1 MGTQRQGWKE
11 LSRFFYFFKIVDELR
26 KTIKMILS
34 TLKRCCSRIQIR
46 RNFHST
52 NSRKQLAKWEEMYT
66 AHPIDKSEPTFGKIL
81 IANRGEIA
89 CRVIRTAKKMG
100 IKTVAVYSEADARS
114 LFVKMADEAI
124 LIGPPAARESYLV
137 MEKILDAVKQT
148 GAEAVHPGYGFL
160 SENTTFVSELEREKV
175 TFIGPNSIAIQ
186 GMGDKLE
193 SKRLAT
199 KAKVN
204 GIPGFDGV
212 IENVDHCVQL
222 SREIGYPVMIKA
234 SAGGGGKGMRVAN
247 TDDEAR
253 EAFELCSE
261 EGASSFGDDRMLIE
275 KFVNKPR
282 HVEIQV
288 LGDKH
293 GNVIYLNER
302 ECSIQRRNQK
312 VIEEAPSPFLDPKT
326 RQMMG
331 EQAVA
336 LSQAMGYDSAGTVE
350 FLMDDQKNFY
360 FLEMNTRLQ
369 VEHPI
374 TECITGVDL
383 VHQMIRSAYGHPL
396 KLTQQDIGIRGW
408 AFENRVYAE
417 DPTKNFGMPSIGRLH
432 KYEEPVGQGVRC
444 DSGIEEGSEIS
455 MFYDPMICK
464 LTCYGDSRDQA
475 INTSI
480 DALDHYVI
488 RGVTHNIP
496 LLRDVLTEDVFKSG
510 VFTTNYLPE
519 TYPDGFQGLKL
530 TSSDVAELASI
541 AAVVHCKEQERARVR
556 LNEKKVKAVRPPKPV
571 DLVISVK
578 GESVAVQVTKGA
590 GSYTV
595 SGPHGSVNVL
605 DNFTL
610 ADTVM
615 EAVVGDSTVV
625 TQLIARDAS
634 GGLRIRYKGTALN
647 VSVLPASAAALQPIM
662 PVKVPIDTS
671 RIILSPMPGVVKSVT
686 VAVGDQVGDGQECAV
701 VEAMKMQNSLSSG
714 VTGVVK
720 AVHVKEGD
728 TVDEDQI
735 LVEIE

>member
-1 MGTQRQGWKE
+1 MS
-11 LSRFFYFFKIVDELR
+11 LSRFSLLGALHR
-26 KTIKMILS
+26 GATRS
-34 TLKRCCSRIQIR
+34 
-46 RNFHST
+46 
-52 NSRKQLAKWEEMYT
+52 LATSARLCNLPQRDSWEEIYT
-66 AHPIDKSEPTFGKIL
+66 AHEIDPSEPTFGKVL

-89 CRVIRTAKKMG
+89 CRVIRTCRKMG
-100 IKTVAVYSEADARS
+100 IKTVAVHSVADAGG

-124 LIGPPAARESYLV
+124 NIGPAPARESYLV
-137 MEKILDAVKQT
+137 MEKILKAVEET

-160 SENTTFVSELEREKV
+160 SENTVFVAELEKAGV
-175 TFIGPNSIAIQ
+175 KFIGPHSKAISE
-186 GMGDKLE
+186 MGDKLA

-199 KAKVN
+199 NAKVN
-204 GIPGFDGV
+204 GIPGYDGV

-222 SREIGYPVMIKA
+222 SKEIGYPVMVKA
-234 SAGGGGKGMRVAN
+234 SAGGGGKGMRIAWN
-247 TDDEAR
+247 DDEAAL
-253 EAFELCSE
+253 AFRLCSE
-261 EGASSFGDDRMLIE
+261 EAASSFGDDRMLVE
-275 KFVNKPR
+275 KFVDCPR
-282 HVEIQV
+282 HIEIQIV
-288 LGDKH
+288 GDKH
-293 GNVIYLNER
+293 GNVIHLNER

-312 VIEEAPSPFLDPKT
+312 VIEEAPSPFLDPAT
-326 RQMMG
+326 RAAMG
-331 EQAVA
+331 EQAVQ
-336 LSQAMGYDSAGTVE
+336 LSKAIGYDSAGTVE
-350 FLMDDQKNFY
+350 FLCDSQKNFF

-383 VHQMIRSAYGHPL
+383 VHQMIRSSYGHPL
-396 KLTQQDIGIRGW
+396 KLTQEDIGIRGW

-432 KYEEPVGQGVRC
+432 RYQEPIGQGVRC

-475 INTSI
+475 ISTSI

-519 TYPDGFQGLKL
+519 TYPDGFQGLQL
-530 TSSDVAELASI
+530 NSGDVAELASI

-556 LNEKKVKAVRPPKPV
+556 LNEKKVKAVRPAKPI
-571 DLVISVK
+571 DLVVGVK
-578 GESVAVQVTKGA
+578 GDSVALQVTKGV

-595 SGPHGSVNVL
+595 SGPHGSVEVL

-615 EAVVGDSTVV
+615 EAVVGDKTVV

-647 VSVLPASAAALQPIM
+647 VSVLPAAAAALKPIM

-671 RIILSPMPGVVKSVT
+671 RTILSPMPGVVKSVT

>member
-1 MGTQRQGWKE
+1 MS
-11 LSRFFYFFKIVDELR
+11 LSRFSLLGALHR
-26 KTIKMILS
+26 GAARGLATPRS
-34 TLKRCCSRIQIR
+34 ATLATS
-46 RNFHST
+46 
-52 NSRKQLAKWEEMYT
+52 AKCHNLPQRDSWEEIYT
-66 AHPIDKSEPTFGKIL
+66 AHEIDPSEPTFGKVL

-89 CRVIRTAKKMG
+89 CRVIRTCRKMG
-100 IKTVAVYSEADARS
+100 IKTVAVHSVADAGG

-124 LIGPPAARESYLV
+124 NIGPAPARESYLV
-137 MEKILDAVKQT
+137 MEKILKAVEET

-160 SENTTFVSELEREKV
+160 SENTVFVAELEKAGV
-175 TFIGPNSIAIQ
+175 KFIGPHSKAISE
-186 GMGDKLE
+186 MGDKLA

-199 KAKVN
+199 NAKVN
-204 GIPGFDGV
+204 GIPGYDGV

-222 SREIGYPVMIKA
+222 SREIGYPVMVKA
-234 SAGGGGKGMRVAN
+234 SAGGGGKGMRIAWN
-247 TDDEAR
+247 DE
-253 EAFELCSE
+253 EAALAFRLCSE
-261 EGASSFGDDRMLIE
+261 EAASSFGDDRMLVE
-275 KFVNKPR
+275 KFVDCPR
-282 HVEIQV
+282 HIEIQIV
-288 LGDKH
+288 GDKH
-293 GNVIYLNER
+293 GNVIHLNER

-312 VIEEAPSPFLDPKT
+312 VIEEAPSPFLDPAT
-326 RQMMG
+326 RAAMG
-331 EQAVA
+331 EQAVQ
-336 LSQAMGYDSAGTVE
+336 LSKAIGYDSAGTVE
-350 FLMDDQKNFY
+350 FLCDSKKNFY

-464 LTCYGDSRDQA
+464 LTCYGDSREQA

-530 TSSDVAELASI
+530 TSSDVSELASI

-578 GESVAVQVTKGA
+578 GESVAVQVTKGV

>member
-1 MGTQRQGWKE
+1 MVMKTCKE
-11 LSRFFYFFKIVDELR
+11 
-26 KTIKMILS
+26 
-34 TLKRCCSRIQIR
+34 
-46 RNFHST
+46 
-52 NSRKQLAKWEEMYT
+52 
-66 AHPIDKSEPTFGKIL
+66 
-81 IANRGEIA
+81 
-89 CRVIRTAKKMG
+89 MG
-100 IKTVAVYSEADARS
+100 ISTVAIHSEVDASAVHS
-114 LFVKMADEAI
+114 LMADEKVCV
-124 LIGPPAARESYLV
+124 GPAASAESYLNIPA
-137 MEKILDAVKQT
+137 ILDAIKQT
-148 GAEAVHPGYGFL
+148 GAQAVHPGYGFL
-160 SENTTFVSELEREKV
+160 SENKNFARELESIGV
-175 TFIGPNSIAIQ
+175 AFIGPGEFAIDS
-186 GMGDKLE
+186 MGDKIK
-193 SKRLAT
+193 SKQIAM
-199 KAKVN
+199 KVN
-204 GIPGFDGV
+204 VNTIPGFDGV
-212 IENVDHCVQL
+212 VENVDDAVKIA
-222 SREIGYPVMIKA
+222 REIGYPVMIKA
-234 SAGGGGKGMRVAN
+234 SAGGGGKGMRIAWN
-247 TDDEAR
+247 DEETR
-253 EAFELCSE
+253 DGFRLCSE
-261 EGASSFGDDRMLIE
+261 EAASSFGDDRMLVE
-275 KFVNKPR
+275 KFVDCPR
-282 HVEIQV
+282 HIEIQIV
-288 LGDKH
+288 GDKH
-293 GNVIYLNER
+293 GNVIHLNER

-312 VIEEAPSPFLDPKT
+312 VIEEAPSPFLDPAT
-326 RQMMG
+326 RAAMG
-331 EQAVA
+331 EQAVQ
-336 LSQAMGYDSAGTVE
+336 LSKAIGYDSAGTVE
-350 FLMDDQKNFY
+350 FMCDSKKNFY

-578 GESVAVQVTKGA
+578 GESVAVQVTKGV

-605 DNFTL
+605 DNVTL
-610 ADTVM
+610 ADTVI

-671 RIILSPMPGVVKSVT
+671 RIIPSPMPGVVKSVT

>member
-1 MGTQRQGWKE
+1 MS
-11 LSRFFYFFKIVDELR
+11 LSRFSLLGALHR
-26 KTIKMILS
+26 GATRS
-34 TLKRCCSRIQIR
+34 
-46 RNFHST
+46 
-52 NSRKQLAKWEEMYT
+52 LATSARLCNLPQRDNWEEIYT
-66 AHPIDKSEPTFGKIL
+66 AHEIDPSEPTFGKVL

-89 CRVIRTAKKMG
+89 CRVIRTCRKMG
-100 IKTVAVYSEADARS
+100 IKTVAVHSVADAGG

-124 LIGPPAARESYLV
+124 NIGPAPARESYLV
-137 MEKILDAVKQT
+137 MEKILKAVEET

-160 SENTTFVSELEREKV
+160 SENTVFVAELEKAGV
-175 TFIGPNSIAIQ
+175 KFIGPHSKAISE
-186 GMGDKLE
+186 MGDKLA

-199 KAKVN
+199 DAKVN
-204 GIPGFDGV
+204 GIPGYDGV

-222 SREIGYPVMIKA
+222 SKEIGYPVMVKA
-234 SAGGGGKGMRVAN
+234 SAGGGGKGMRIAWN
-247 TDDEAR
+247 DDEAAL
-253 EAFELCSE
+253 AFRLCSE
-261 EGASSFGDDRMLIE
+261 EAASSFGDDRMLVE
-275 KFVNKPR
+275 KFVDCPR
-282 HVEIQV
+282 HIEIQIV
-288 LGDKH
+288 GDKH
-293 GNVIYLNER
+293 GNVIHLNER

-312 VIEEAPSPFLDPKT
+312 VIEEAPSPFLDPAT
-326 RQMMG
+326 RAAMG
-331 EQAVA
+331 EQAVQ
-336 LSQAMGYDSAGTVE
+336 LSKAIGYDSAGTVE
-350 FLMDDQKNFY
+350 FLCDSQKNFF

-383 VHQMIRSAYGHPL
+383 VHQMIRSSYGHPL
-396 KLTQQDIGIRGW
+396 KLTQEDIGIRGW

-432 KYEEPVGQGVRC
+432 RYQEPIGQGVRC

-475 INTSI
+475 ISTSI

-519 TYPDGFQGLKL
+519 TYPDGFQGLQL
-530 TSSDVAELASI
+530 NSGDVAELASI

-556 LNEKKVKAVRPPKPV
+556 LNEKKVKAVRPAKPI
-571 DLVISVK
+571 DLVVGVK
-578 GESVAVQVTKGA
+578 GESVALQVTKGV

-595 SGPHGSVNVL
+595 SGPHGSVEVL

-615 EAVVGDSTVV
+615 EAVVGDKTVV

-647 VSVLPASAAALQPIM
+647 VSVLPAAAAALKPIM

-671 RIILSPMPGVVKSVT
+671 RTILSPMPGVVKSVT

>member
-1 MGTQRQGWKE
+1 MS
-11 LSRFFYFFKIVDELR
+11 LSRFSLLGALHR
-26 KTIKMILS
+26 GATRS
-34 TLKRCCSRIQIR
+34 
-46 RNFHST
+46 
-52 NSRKQLAKWEEMYT
+52 LATSARLCNLPQRDNWEEIYT
-66 AHPIDKSEPTFGKIL
+66 AHEIDPSEPTFGKVL

-89 CRVIRTAKKMG
+89 CRVIRTCRKMG
-100 IKTVAVYSEADARS
+100 IKTVAVHSVADAGG

-124 LIGPPAARESYLV
+124 NIGPAPARESYLV
-137 MEKILDAVKQT
+137 MEKILKAVEET

-160 SENTTFVSELEREKV
+160 SENTVFVAELEKAGV
-175 TFIGPNSIAIQ
+175 KFIGPHSKAISE
-186 GMGDKLE
+186 MGDKLA

-199 KAKVN
+199 DAKVN
-204 GIPGFDGV
+204 GIPGYDGV

-222 SREIGYPVMIKA
+222 SKEIGYPVMVKA
-234 SAGGGGKGMRVAN
+234 SAGGGGKGMRIAWN
-247 TDDEAR
+247 DDEAAL
-253 EAFELCSE
+253 AFRLCSE
-261 EGASSFGDDRMLIE
+261 EAASSFGDDRMLVE
-275 KFVNKPR
+275 KFVDCPR
-282 HVEIQV
+282 HIEIQIV
-288 LGDKH
+288 GDKH
-293 GNVIYLNER
+293 GNVIHLNER

-312 VIEEAPSPFLDPKT
+312 VIEEAPSPFLDPAT
-326 RQMMG
+326 RAAMG
-331 EQAVA
+331 EQAVQ
-336 LSQAMGYDSAGTVE
+336 LSKAIGYDSAGTVE
-350 FLMDDQKNFY
+350 FLCDSQKNFY

-383 VHQMIRSAYGHPL
+383 VHQMIRSSYGHPL

-432 KYEEPVGQGVRC
+432 RYQEPIGQGVRC

-475 INTSI
+475 ISTSI

-519 TYPDGFQGLKL
+519 TYPDGFQGLQL
-530 TSSDVAELASI
+530 NSGDVAELASI

-556 LNEKKVKAVRPPKPV
+556 LNEKKVKAVRPAKPI
-571 DLVISVK
+571 DLVVGVK
-578 GESVAVQVTKGA
+578 EESVALQVTKGV

-595 SGPHGSVNVL
+595 SGPHGSVEVL

-615 EAVVGDSTVV
+615 EAVVGDKTVV

-647 VSVLPASAAALQPIM
+647 VSVLPAAAAALKPIM

-671 RIILSPMPGVVKSVT
+671 RTILSPMPGVVKSVT

>member
-1 MGTQRQGWKE
+1 MS
-11 LSRFFYFFKIVDELR
+11 LSRFSLLGALHR
-26 KTIKMILS
+26 GATRS
-34 TLKRCCSRIQIR
+34 
-46 RNFHST
+46 
-52 NSRKQLAKWEEMYT
+52 LATSARLCNLPQRDNWEEIYT
-66 AHPIDKSEPTFGKIL
+66 AHEIDPSEPTFGKVL

-89 CRVIRTAKKMG
+89 CRVIRTCRKMG
-100 IKTVAVYSEADARS
+100 IKTVAVHSVADAGG

-124 LIGPPAARESYLV
+124 NIGPAPARESYLV
-137 MEKILDAVKQT
+137 MEKILKAVEET

-160 SENTTFVSELEREKV
+160 SENTVFVAELEKAGV
-175 TFIGPNSIAIQ
+175 KFIGPHSKAISE
-186 GMGDKLE
+186 MGDKLA

-199 KAKVN
+199 DAKVN
-204 GIPGFDGV
+204 GIPGYDGV

-222 SREIGYPVMIKA
+222 SKEIGYPVMVKA
-234 SAGGGGKGMRVAN
+234 SAGGGGKGMRIAWN
-247 TDDEAR
+247 DDEAAL
-253 EAFELCSE
+253 AFRLCSE
-261 EGASSFGDDRMLIE
+261 EAASSFGDDRMLVE
-275 KFVNKPR
+275 KFVDCPR
-282 HVEIQV
+282 HIEIQIV
-288 LGDKH
+288 GDKH
-293 GNVIYLNER
+293 GNVIHLNER

-312 VIEEAPSPFLDPKT
+312 VIEEAPSPFLDPAT
-326 RQMMG
+326 RAAMG
-331 EQAVA
+331 EQAVQ
-336 LSQAMGYDSAGTVE
+336 LSKAIGYDSAGTVE
-350 FLMDDQKNFY
+350 FLCDSQKNFF

-383 VHQMIRSAYGHPL
+383 VHQMIRSSYGHPL
-396 KLTQQDIGIRGW
+396 KLTQEDIGIRGW

-432 KYEEPVGQGVRC
+432 RYQEPIGQGVRC

-475 INTSI
+475 ISTSI

-519 TYPDGFQGLKL
+519 TYPDGFQGLQL
-530 TSSDVAELASI
+530 NSGDVAELASI

-556 LNEKKVKAVRPPKPV
+556 LNEKKVKAVRPAKPI
-571 DLVISVK
+571 DLVVGVK
-578 GESVAVQVTKGA
+578 EESVALQVTKGV

-595 SGPHGSVNVL
+595 SGPHGSVEVL

-615 EAVVGDSTVV
+615 EAVVGDKTVV

-647 VSVLPASAAALQPIM
+647 VSVLPAAAAALKPIM

-671 RIILSPMPGVVKSVT
+671 RTILSPMPGVVKSVT

>member
-1 MGTQRQGWKE
+1 MS
-11 LSRFFYFFKIVDELR
+11 LSRFSLLGALHR
-26 KTIKMILS
+26 GATRS
-34 TLKRCCSRIQIR
+34 
-46 RNFHST
+46 
-52 NSRKQLAKWEEMYT
+52 LATSARLCNLPQRDNWEEIYT
-66 AHPIDKSEPTFGKIL
+66 AHEIDPSEPTFGKVL

-89 CRVIRTAKKMG
+89 CRVIRTCRKMG
-100 IKTVAVYSEADARS
+100 IKTVAVHSVADAGG

-124 LIGPPAARESYLV
+124 NIGPAPARESYLV
-137 MEKILDAVKQT
+137 MEKILKAVEET

-160 SENTTFVSELEREKV
+160 SENTVFVAELEKAGV
-175 TFIGPNSIAIQ
+175 KFIGPHSKAISE
-186 GMGDKLE
+186 MGDKLA

-199 KAKVN
+199 DAKVN
-204 GIPGFDGV
+204 GIPGYDGV

-222 SREIGYPVMIKA
+222 SKEIGYPVMVKA
-234 SAGGGGKGMRVAN
+234 SAGGGGKGMRIAWN
-247 TDDEAR
+247 DDEAAL
-253 EAFELCSE
+253 AFRLCSE
-261 EGASSFGDDRMLIE
+261 EAASSFGDDRMLVE
-275 KFVNKPR
+275 KFVDCPR
-282 HVEIQV
+282 HIEIQIV
-288 LGDKH
+288 GDKH
-293 GNVIYLNER
+293 GNVIHLNER

-312 VIEEAPSPFLDPKT
+312 VIEEAPSPFLDPAT
-326 RQMMG
+326 RAAMG
-331 EQAVA
+331 EQAVQ
-336 LSQAMGYDSAGTVE
+336 LSKAIGYDSAGTVE
-350 FLMDDQKNFY
+350 FLCDSQKNFF

-383 VHQMIRSAYGHPL
+383 VHQMIRSSYGHPL
-396 KLTQQDIGIRGW
+396 KLTQEDIGIRGW

-432 KYEEPVGQGVRC
+432 RYQEPVGQGVRC

-475 INTSI
+475 ISTSI

-519 TYPDGFQGLKL
+519 TYPDGFQGLQL
-530 TSSDVAELASI
+530 NSGDVAELASI

-556 LNEKKVKAVRPPKPV
+556 LNEKKVKAVRPAKPI
-571 DLVISVK
+571 DLVVGVK
-578 GESVAVQVTKGA
+578 GESVALQVTKGV

-595 SGPHGSVNVL
+595 SGPHGSVEVL

-615 EAVVGDSTVV
+615 EAVVGDKTVV

-647 VSVLPASAAALQPIM
+647 VSVLPAAAAALKPIM

-671 RIILSPMPGVVKSVT
+671 RTILSPMPGVVKSVT

>member
-1 MGTQRQGWKE
+1 MS
-11 LSRFFYFFKIVDELR
+11 LSRFSLLGALHR
-26 KTIKMILS
+26 GATRS
-34 TLKRCCSRIQIR
+34 
-46 RNFHST
+46 
-52 NSRKQLAKWEEMYT
+52 LATSARLCNLPQRDSWEEIYT
-66 AHPIDKSEPTFGKIL
+66 AHEIDPSEPTFGKVL

-89 CRVIRTAKKMG
+89 CRVIRTCRKMG
-100 IKTVAVYSEADARS
+100 IKTVAVHSVADAGG

-124 LIGPPAARESYLV
+124 NIGPAPARESYLV
-137 MEKILDAVKQT
+137 MEKILKAVEET

-160 SENTTFVSELEREKV
+160 SENTVFVAELEKAGV
-175 TFIGPNSIAIQ
+175 KFIGPHSKAISE
-186 GMGDKLE
+186 MGDKLA

-199 KAKVN
+199 NAKVN
-204 GIPGFDGV
+204 GIPGYDGV

-222 SREIGYPVMIKA
+222 SKEIGYPVMVKA
-234 SAGGGGKGMRVAN
+234 SAGGGGKGMRIAWN
-247 TDDEAR
+247 DDEAAL
-253 EAFELCSE
+253 AFRLCSE
-261 EGASSFGDDRMLIE
+261 EAASSFGDDRMLVE
-275 KFVNKPR
+275 KFVDCPR
-282 HVEIQV
+282 HIEIQIV
-288 LGDKH
+288 GDKH
-293 GNVIYLNER
+293 GNVIHLNER

-312 VIEEAPSPFLDPKT
+312 VIEEAPSPFLDPAT
-326 RQMMG
+326 RAAMG
-331 EQAVA
+331 EQAVQ
-336 LSQAMGYDSAGTVE
+336 LSKAIGYDSAGTVE
-350 FLMDDQKNFY
+350 FLCDSQKNFY

-383 VHQMIRSAYGHPL
+383 VHQMIRSSYGHPL

-432 KYEEPVGQGVRC
+432 RYQEPVGQGVRC

-475 INTSI
+475 ISTSI

-519 TYPDGFQGLKL
+519 TYPDGFQGLQL
-530 TSSDVAELASI
+530 NSGDVAELASI

-556 LNEKKVKAVRPPKPV
+556 LNEKKVKAVRPAKPI
-571 DLVISVK
+571 DLVVGVK
-578 GESVAVQVTKGA
+578 GESVALQVTKGV

-595 SGPHGSVNVL
+595 SGPHGSVEVL

-615 EAVVGDSTVV
+615 EAVVGDKTVV

-647 VSVLPASAAALQPIM
+647 VSVLPAAAAALKPIM

-671 RIILSPMPGVVKSVT
+671 RTILSPMPGVVKSVT